1 MSGAEYGSPEDRGP
15 SLLLI
20 AVLTLIAVGLTLI
33 AGAMIRSDA
42 ADYRQACR
50 DRGGVTIQ
58 TDRLHVI
65 CTVNGKI
72 VEVRP

>member
-1 MSGAEYGSPEDRGP
+1 MSGSPEDRGP

-20 AVLTLIAVGLTLI
+20 VVLTLIAVGLTLI

-42 ADYRQACR
+42 SAYRRACR
-50 DRGGVTIQ
+50 DQGGVTVRI
-58 TDRLHVI
+58 DRTYV
-65 CTVNGKI
+65 CTVNDRI